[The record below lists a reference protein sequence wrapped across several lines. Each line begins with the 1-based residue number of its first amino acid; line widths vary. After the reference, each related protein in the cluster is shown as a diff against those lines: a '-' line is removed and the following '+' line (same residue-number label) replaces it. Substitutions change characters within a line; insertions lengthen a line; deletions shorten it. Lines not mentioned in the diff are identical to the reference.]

1 MNKTL
6 TLLITSVAL
15 SLSANAFVDVHG
27 FEGTNALGFST
38 LSGTVETETFT
49 DLTVTNHG
57 TSYGSHPFGGPP
69 GTVSPWP
76 NPVAADSGDA
86 TLYKSSG
93 AGYFASSSLYNPS
106 STSVSIY
113 SVSDT
118 TSLDIDTVVFQL
130 DAGGAVSSAT
140 LTYTGGSQ
148 TVNSSSSVGSYG
160 SFNPQT
166 QTTTNTI
173 VSAFQFDLSGLS
185 GITDYSVTWA
195 GTPHSTVY
203 AIESVAGDTF
213 SVVPEP
219 NAFALLSGLIAVVV
233 VTLRRR

>member
-1 MNKTL
+1 MKKIF

-27 FEGTNALGFST
+27 FEGTNALGFSA

-57 TSYGSHPFGGPP
+57 SSYGSHPFAFP
-69 GTVSPWP
+69 GTVDPWP
-76 NPVAADSGDA
+76 GTVASNSGDA

-106 STSVSIY
+106 STSVSVY
-113 SVSDT
+113 SVTDS
-118 TSLDIDTVVFQL
+118 TSLDIDTVIFQL
-130 DAGGAVSSAT
+130 DAGALISSAT

-148 TVNSSSSVGSYG
+148 TVSSSTSTGDYG
-160 SFNPQT
+160 STNPQT
-166 QTTTNTI
+166 GETTNTI
-173 VSAFQFDLSGLS
+173 CNAFQFDLSGLS
-185 GITDYSVTWA
+185 GISDYSVAWVGA
-195 GTPHSTVY
+195 PHSTVY
-203 AIESVAGDTF
+203 AIESTAGDTF

-219 NAFALLSGLIAVVV
+219 SAFALLSGLIAIAIVA
-233 VTLRRR
+233 RRRR